1 MCAGGSKIKK
11 TIARLPF
18 PVCPDF
24 FSIPRFSKNL
34 KKVLNSREQSGE
46 NFAKEVK
53 IAASTLYQIL
63 KGDCLS
69 SVKTFYAIVKVLN
82 VSADTLLT
90 SKNEGGA
97 AA

>member
-1 MCAGGSKIKK
+1 MSDKEETDSQQYFDVWA
-11 TIARLPF
+11 
-18 PVCPDF
+18 
-24 FSIPRFSKNL
+24 FSKNL